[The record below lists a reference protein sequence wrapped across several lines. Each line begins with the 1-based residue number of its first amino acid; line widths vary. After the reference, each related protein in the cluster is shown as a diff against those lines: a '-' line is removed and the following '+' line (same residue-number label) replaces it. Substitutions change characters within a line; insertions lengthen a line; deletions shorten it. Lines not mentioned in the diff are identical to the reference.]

1 MIKML
6 AQIEN
11 KAKMSLELKTAR
23 LKSKKVKM
31 IIMKL
36 LIIKITATNSRRLEE
51 IHHLLKKH

>member
-1 MIKML
+1 ML

-11 KAKMSLELKTAR
+11 KAKMSLELKTAK

-51 IHHLLKKH
+51 IHHLLKKL